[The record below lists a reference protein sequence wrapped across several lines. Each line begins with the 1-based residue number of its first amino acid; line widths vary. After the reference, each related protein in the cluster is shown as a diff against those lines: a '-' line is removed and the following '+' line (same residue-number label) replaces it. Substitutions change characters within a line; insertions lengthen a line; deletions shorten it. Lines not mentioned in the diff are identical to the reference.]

1 MKISFVIIS
10 AGIFLG
16 ACNKFNDINE
26 NPNLPTVATNTQLI
40 SNSELYLQNIGSSPQ
55 AEYFAQYLSET
66 QYPNLSLYTQ
76 VSASF
81 YGYYQGPLM
90 NLESVLHTEEYD
102 AKEGPIS
109 NQIAVAKILKA
120 YYMWHITDR
129 WGDVPFTEALKGR
142 ENFTPKYDTQKLIY
156 DSLFKSLDEADKMIV
171 TGKISN
177 DILYNGDSNSWK
189 KLANTIRLLMALR
202 LTGVDAVKGKDEFN
216 KAIAA
221 GIMTSN
227 ADNMV
232 YKHLPNAQNE
242 NYWYDQVFDQKRQWW
257 ALSLTLVDKMKPAS
271 DPRLAVY
278 GNKNSNGDYVG
289 LPFGQTDNLSTTA
302 YSLLG
307 NAIWKQDA
315 PIYLVTYAQALFA
328 LAEAAKLGWIS
339 GGDTKAEEYYNLAI
353 QNSVLQWTGSTTGA
367 SALYNHATVKYNSA
381 TALEQIAT
389 QRWVHLFMHGFE
401 AWAEWRRTGYPAL
414 TSPQGNAVPT
424 RQGYPVDEQFN
435 NKTNYQD
442 AVQRQFSGSDGLYG
456 KLWWDK

>member
-1 MKISFVIIS
+1 MKICFVIIS
-10 AGIFLG
+10 ASIVLG

-76 VSASF
+76 VSANF
-81 YGYYQGPLM
+81 YGIYQSPLM
-90 NLESVLHTEEYD
+90 NLEAVLTASTFD

-109 NQIAVAKILKA
+109 NQLAVAKILKA
-120 YYMWHITDR
+120 YYMWHVTDR
-129 WGDVPFTEALKGR
+129 WGDVPFTDALKGR
-142 ENFTPKYDTQKLIY
+142 ENFTPKYDPQKSIY
-156 DSLFKSLDEADKMIV
+156 DSLFKLLDEASKMIV
-171 TGKISN
+171 AGKISN
-177 DILYNGDSNSWK
+177 DILYNGDPNSWK

-202 LTGVDAVKGKDEFN
+202 LTEVDAVKGKEEFN

-221 GIMTSN
+221 GVMTSN

-242 NYWYDQVFDQKRQWW
+242 NYWYDQIFDQKRQWW
-257 ALSLTLVDKMKPAS
+257 ALSVTLVDKMKPAN
-271 DPRLAVY
+271 DPRLPVY
-278 GNKNSNGDYVG
+278 GNKNSSGEYVG
-289 LPFGQTDNLSTTA
+289 LTFGQTDNLSTTA

-307 NAIWKQDA
+307 NALWKQDA
-315 PIYLVTYAQALFA
+315 PIYLVTYAQVLFA
-328 LAEAAKLGWIS
+328 LAEAAKLGWIT
-339 GGDTKAEEYYNLAI
+339 GGDTKAEENYNLAI

-367 SALYNHATVKYNSA
+367 SALYNHATVKYNA
-381 TALEQIAT
+381 TTALEQIAT
-389 QRWVHLFMHGFE
+389 QRWVHLFMHGYE

-414 TSPQGNAVPT
+414 TSPQGNPVPT

-435 NKTNYQD
+435 NKSNYQD
-442 AVQRQFSGSDGLYG
+442 AVQRQFAGTDGLYG

>member
-10 AGIFLG
+10 ASILLG

-26 NPNLPTVATNTQLI
+26 NPNLPTVASNTQLI
-40 SNSELYLQNIGSSPQ
+40 ANAELYLQNIGSSPQ
-55 AEYFAQYLSET
+55 AQYFAQFLSET

-81 YGYYQGPLM
+81 YGLYQSPLID
-90 NLESVLHTEEYD
+90 LEAVLTAPTFD

-109 NQIAVAKILKA
+109 NQLAVAKILKA

-142 ENFTPKYDTQKLIY
+142 ENFTPKYDTQKSIY
-156 DSLFKSLDEADKMIV
+156 DSLFKLLDEASKLIV
-171 TGKISN
+171 AGKINN
-177 DILYNGDSNSWK
+177 DILYNGDPNSWK

-202 LTGVDAVKGKDEFN
+202 LTEVDPVKGKDEFN

-232 YKHLPNAQNE
+232 YKHLANAQNE
-242 NYWYDQVFDQKRQWW
+242 NYWYDEVNDRKRLWW

-271 DPRLAVY
+271 DPRLPIY
-278 GNKNSNGDYVG
+278 GNKNNSGEYVG

-367 SALYNHATVKYNSA
+367 SALYNHATVKYNA
-381 TALEQIAT
+381 AIALEQIAT
-389 QRWVHLFMHGFE
+389 QRWVHLFMHGYE

-442 AVQRQFSGSDGLYG
+442 AVQRQFAGTDGLYG
-456 KLWWDK
+456 KLWWDD